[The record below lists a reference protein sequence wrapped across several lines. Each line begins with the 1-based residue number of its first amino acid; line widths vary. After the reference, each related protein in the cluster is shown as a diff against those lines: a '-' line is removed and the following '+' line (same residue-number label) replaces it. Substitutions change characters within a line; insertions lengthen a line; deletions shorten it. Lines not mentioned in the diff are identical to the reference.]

1 MDTWILLRGL
11 TREASHW
18 GAFAGDFQTA
28 LPQAKVV
35 ALDLPGNGQLH
46 ALPSPLTVQ
55 GMVAACRAELARQGV
70 LPPFH
75 LFAMSLGAMVATE
88 WARTAPEEIS
98 GCVLVNTSF
107 RPFSPFFHR
116 LRPRNYA
123 ALLGLVLHP
132 PSADAIE
139 RTVWRLTSNAP
150 GPRTAV
156 IDDWVAA
163 RTRRPVSAINA
174 LRQLVAAARY
184 RAPTVAPSPPRPAA
198 GQPERPFGEQPLFTG
213 QCRRVALRPGPAPRC
228 RARPAAGCAPV
239 GDRAGAALVGA
250 ASPVATANAQREITP
265 VWDDL
270 HNPRASV
277 VVRIG
282 MGRKASFAA
291 NSPAIG
297 KKSNAVDR
305 PRPRCHRPQGV
316 MQVIPCATRG
326 LHAHLTNFIVA
337 SPGATTLPSHSPWR
351 SP

>member
-11 TREASHW
+11 TREAAHW

-46 ALPSPLTVQ
+46 ARQSPLTVQ

-123 ALLGLVLHP
+123 ALLGLALRP
-132 PSADAIE
+132 RSPETIE

-150 GPRTAV
+150 DPRNAV

-163 RTRRPVSAINA
+163 RIRRPVSAVNA
-174 LRQLVAAARY
+174 LRPLVAAARY
-184 RAPTVAPSPPRPAA
+184 RAPTLAPSPP
-198 GQPERPFGEQPLFTG
+198 
-213 QCRRVALRPGPAPRC
+213 ALLLASQN
-228 RARPAAGCAPV
+228 
-239 GDRAGAALVGA
+239 DQLV
-250 ASPVATANAQREITP
+250 
-265 VWDDL
+265 
-270 HNPRASV
+270 
-277 VVRIG
+277 
-282 MGRKASFAA
+282 
-291 NSPAIG
+291 NS
-297 KKSNAVDR
+297 
-305 PRPRCHRPQGV
+305 
-316 MQVIPCATRG
+316 RG
-326 LHAHLTNFIVA
+326 SVA
-337 SPGATTLPSHSPWR
+337 SARGWRCARALHPDAGHDLPLDAPQWVIEQVR
-351 SP
+351 RWLAQTAPLQRPTPKEK

>member
-11 TREASHW
+11 TREAAHW

-123 ALLGLVLHP
+123 ALLGLALRP

-163 RTRRPVSAINA
+163 R
-174 LRQLVAAARY
+174 
-184 RAPTVAPSPPRPAA
+184 
-198 GQPERPFGEQPLFTG
+198 
-213 QCRRVALRPGPAPRC
+213 
-228 RARPAAGCAPV
+228 
-239 GDRAGAALVGA
+239 
-250 ASPVATANAQREITP
+250 
-265 VWDDL
+265 
-270 HNPRASV
+270 
-277 VVRIG
+277 
-282 MGRKASFAA
+282 
-291 NSPAIG
+291 
-297 KKSNAVDR
+297 
-305 PRPRCHRPQGV
+305 
-316 MQVIPCATRG
+316 
-326 LHAHLTNFIVA
+326 
-337 SPGATTLPSHSPWR
+337 
-351 SP
+351 

>member
-88 WARTAPEEIS
+88 WARTAPEEIR

-156 IDDWVAA
+156 IDDWVAV

-184 RAPTVAPSPPRPAA
+184 RAPTVAPSPPVLLLASQNDHLVNSRCSLAIADAWHCALALHPDAGHDLPLDAPQWVIEQVRHWLAQQAPSQRP
-198 GQPERPFGEQPLFTG
+198 
-213 QCRRVALRPGPAPRC
+213 
-228 RARPAAGCAPV
+228 
-239 GDRAGAALVGA
+239 
-250 ASPVATANAQREITP
+250 TP
-265 VWDDL
+265 
-270 HNPRASV
+270 
-277 VVRIG
+277 
-282 MGRKASFAA
+282 KE
-291 NSPAIG
+291 
-297 KKSNAVDR
+297 K
-305 PRPRCHRPQGV
+305 
-316 MQVIPCATRG
+316 
-326 LHAHLTNFIVA
+326 
-337 SPGATTLPSHSPWR
+337 
-351 SP
+351 

>member
-123 ALLGLVLHP
+123 ALLRLALRP
-132 PSADAIE
+132 RSAEAIE

-150 GPRTAV
+150 DPRNAV
-156 IDDWVAA
+156 IGAWVAA
-163 RTRRPVSAINA
+163 RTRHPVSPINA
-174 LRQLVAAARY
+174 LRPAGRCGPLPRAHCGAQPSHPAAHQPERPAGGQPLLPGNCPQLALRPGS
-184 RAPTVAPSPPRPAA
+184 APAGRTRPAA
-198 GQPERPFGEQPLFTG
+198 GR
-213 QCRRVALRPGPAPRC
+213 
-228 RARPAAGCAPV
+228 APV
-239 GDRAGAALVGA
+239 GHRAGAAMAGPHSPIATSPGHGPIA
-250 ASPVATANAQREITP
+250 AL
-265 VWDDL
+265 W
-270 HNPRASV
+270 
-277 VVRIG
+277 
-282 MGRKASFAA
+282 
-291 NSPAIG
+291 
-297 KKSNAVDR
+297 
-305 PRPRCHRPQGV
+305 
-316 MQVIPCATRG
+316 ATRA
-326 LHAHLTNFIVA
+326 LHARLTNFIVS

>member
-88 WARTAPEEIS
+88 WARTAPEEIR
-98 GCVLVNTSF
+98 GCVLVNTSL

-123 ALLGLVLHP
+123 ALLRLALRP
-132 PSADAIE
+132 RSAEAIE

-150 GPRTAV
+150 DPRNAV
-156 IDDWVAA
+156 IGAWVDYVGIV
-163 RTRRPVSAINA
+163 RTNKRLQRAQHRVRLLLDEIDEFYSNYKVSRDLIE
-174 LRQLVAAARY
+174 LRNLAQVAELIIRSAM
-184 RAPTVAPSPPRPAA
+184 
-198 GQPERPFGEQPLFTG
+198 
-213 QCRRVALRPGPAPRC
+213 LRHE
-228 RARPAAGCAPV
+228 
-239 GDRAGAALVGA
+239 
-250 ASPVATANAQREITP
+250 S
-265 VWDDL
+265 
-270 HNPRASV
+270 
-277 VVRIG
+277 
-282 MGRKASFAA
+282 
-291 NSPAIG
+291 
-297 KKSNAVDR
+297 
-305 PRPRCHRPQGV
+305 
-316 MQVIPCATRG
+316 RG
-326 LHAHLTNFIVA
+326 LHY
-337 SPGATTLPSHSPWR
+337 TLDYPEQLAEARDTILVPAIYAD
-351 SP
+351 